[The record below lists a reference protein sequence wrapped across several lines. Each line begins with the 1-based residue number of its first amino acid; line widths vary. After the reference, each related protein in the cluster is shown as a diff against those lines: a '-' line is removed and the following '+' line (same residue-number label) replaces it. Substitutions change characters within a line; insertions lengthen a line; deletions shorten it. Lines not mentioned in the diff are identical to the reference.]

1 MKIIQIATLVTPEGA
16 YGGPIRVAINQ
27 TRALLEA
34 GHDVTLAAGAL
45 GFGTTLPNSFDGVPV
60 KLFNARLIPKLGFAG
75 TMSPELHRWIRKTAH
90 TADVCHVHLGRDL
103 LTMPA
108 ANAIAHAG
116 VPYVVQTHG
125 MIDASSRVL
134 SGPFDRFLTRP
145 VLRAASRVFYLTEQ
159 ERKDLEGLAP
169 DSLHFAKLLNGVPD
183 SPVQSAQPEPETIEI
198 LFLARLQARKRP
210 MVFVEMAKRL
220 HQRFPQARFVMAGP
234 DEGQGQTVRDA
245 ISSSGNSEFLR
256 WEGSVEPDRVAERLA
271 RCSIYVLP
279 SVNEPFPMSVLEA
292 LSLAKPVVVTDTCG
306 VAPFIESSKAGF
318 VVGPDTDTLTEAVA
332 RLIEDKL
339 LRQET
344 GRNAAALA
352 KREFSMSRISATI
365 VDTYAQVGA
374 FSG

>member
-27 TRALLEA
+27 TRALLED

-60 KLFNARLIPKLGFAG
+60 KLFNAKLIPKLGFAG
-75 TMSPELHRWIRKTAH
+75 TMSPGLHSWIRKTAH

-108 ANAIAHAG
+108 ANAIARAG

-134 SGPFDRFLTRP
+134 AGPFDRYLTRP

-183 SPVQSAQPEPETIEI
+183 SPAESAQSQSETIEI

-210 MVFVEMAKRL
+210 IVFVEMAKRL
-220 HQRFPQARFVMAGP
+220 HLRFPQARFVMVGP
-234 DEGQGQTVRDA
+234 DEGQGQAVRDA
-245 ISSSGNSEFLR
+245 VSATGMSEFLR
-256 WEGSVEPDRVAERLA
+256 WEGALEPERVAERLA
-271 RCSIYVLP
+271 CCSIYVLP

-292 LSLAKPVVVTDTCG
+292 LSLGKPVVVTDTCG
-306 VAPFIESSKAGF
+306 LAPFIENAKAGF
-318 VVGPDTDTLTEAVA
+318 VVGSDTDTLTDAVA

-344 GRNAAALA
+344 GRNAEALA
-352 KREFSMSRISATI
+352 KREFSMRRISKTI
-365 VDTYAQVGA
+365 VETYARVVANHG
-374 FSG
+374 